1 MSTSYNTCMKD
12 ELLFKIGQSVR
23 YLRMKRDMSQE
34 ELAFA
39 SELNLNSI
47 STLER
52 GLNNMKIKSL
62 YKIAGALDVDIAEI
76 LNCKF

>member
-1 MSTSYNTCMKD
+1 MKD

-23 YLRMKRDMSQE
+23 YLRQKEGISQE
-34 ELAFA
+34 ELAFRA
-39 SELNLNSI
+39 NLNLNSI

-52 GLNNMKIKSL
+52 GLNNIKIKTL
-62 YKIAGALDVDIAEI
+62 YSIAKALNVKIEEI

>member
-1 MSTSYNTCMKD
+1 MRD

-23 YLRMKRDMSQE
+23 YLRNKKGISQE
-34 ELAFA
+34 ELAFRA
-39 SELNLNSI
+39 NLNMNSI

-52 GLNNMKIKSL
+52 GINNIKIKTL
-62 YKIAGALDVDIAEI
+62 YNIASALDVNIEEI